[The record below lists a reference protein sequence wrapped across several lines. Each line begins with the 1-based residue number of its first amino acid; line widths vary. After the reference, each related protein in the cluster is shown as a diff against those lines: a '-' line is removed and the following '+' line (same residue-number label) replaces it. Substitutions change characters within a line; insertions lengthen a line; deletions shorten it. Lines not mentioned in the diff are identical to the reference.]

1 MHRLYAVGTN
11 WLHRDQYRSVRDVVD
26 AYQAVTVDDI
36 RGVLDRYPLTQETTV
51 AIGPLKQ
58 MAATDKP

>member
-11 WLHRDQYRSVRDVVD
+11 WLQRDQYRTVRDVVD

-36 RGVLDRYPLTQETTV
+36 RAVLDSYPLTQETTV
-51 AIGPLKQ
+51 AVGPLKQ
-58 MAATDKP
+58 MDALDKP

>member
-1 MHRLYAVGTN
+1 N
-11 WLHRDQYRSVRDVVD
+11 WLQRDQYRTVRDVVD

-36 RGVLDRYPLTQETTV
+36 RGVLDRYPLIQETTV